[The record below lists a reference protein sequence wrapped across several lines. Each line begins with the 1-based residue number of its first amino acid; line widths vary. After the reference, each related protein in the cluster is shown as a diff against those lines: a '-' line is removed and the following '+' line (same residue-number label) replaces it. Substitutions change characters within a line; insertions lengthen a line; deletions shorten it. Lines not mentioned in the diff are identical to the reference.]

1 MRQEYL
7 IFAALIILLL
17 AAFFLF
23 RRFRK
28 RIRSGR
34 YAPPKGRT
42 LRVSLESGDYGRMAE
57 ILLLGLGGESNVS
70 SAEAGGRR
78 LRIGIRDYDR
88 VDQEKLE
95 SSGVIG
101 VLRPSKI
108 CGLRSDGGGGLH
120 VLSHQSHSEFLRGAF
135 RRSQCARGAEL
146 CRGAGEGAFEDDLH
160 CLYDSAPLG
169 TFIDPHR
176 DGSREAL
183 AGAHGLPLECH
194 RVFDDLS

>member
-57 ILLLGLGGESNVS
+57 ILLLGLGGESNVN

-101 VLRPSKI
+101 VLRPSKNSVQI
-108 CGLRSDGGGGLH
+108 IAGDAAEELLASLLSLLERERKKRREEGEEKGGGNVEKL
-120 VLSHQSHSEFLRGAF
+120 
-135 RRSQCARGAEL
+135 
-146 CRGAGEGAFEDDLH
+146 
-160 CLYDSAPLG
+160 
-169 TFIDPHR
+169 
-176 DGSREAL
+176 
-183 AGAHGLPLECH
+183 
-194 RVFDDLS
+194 

>member
-70 SAEAGGRR
+70 SAEAGERR

-101 VLRPSKI
+101 VLRPSKNSVQI
-108 CGLRSDGGGGLH
+108 IAGDAAEELLSSLLSLLEREREGNRREEGEEKGGGNVEKL
-120 VLSHQSHSEFLRGAF
+120 
-135 RRSQCARGAEL
+135 
-146 CRGAGEGAFEDDLH
+146 
-160 CLYDSAPLG
+160 
-169 TFIDPHR
+169 
-176 DGSREAL
+176 
-183 AGAHGLPLECH
+183 
-194 RVFDDLS
+194 